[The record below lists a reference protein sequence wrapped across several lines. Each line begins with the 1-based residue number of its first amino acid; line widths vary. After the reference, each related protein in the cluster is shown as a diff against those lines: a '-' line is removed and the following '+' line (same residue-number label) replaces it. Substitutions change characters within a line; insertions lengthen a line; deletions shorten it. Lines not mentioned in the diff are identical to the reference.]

1 MTDGRMDHTATLLT
15 DGRVLIVGGW
25 CSTKGR
31 TVASADI
38 FDPATN
44 TFTPAPPLL
53 ASRHEH
59 GATLLPDGT
68 VLVSGGLSVEPNQQR
83 TLNDLVIYRP

>member
-1 MTDGRMDHTATLLT
+1 MRDGRMDHTATPLP

-25 CSTKGR
+25 SSGKGR
-31 TVASADI
+31 TVATVDI

-44 TFTPAPPLL
+44 TFTPASPLP

-59 GATLLPDGT
+59 AALLLPDGS
-68 VLVSGGLSVEPNQQR
+68 VLVSGGLQVEP
-83 TLNDLVIYRP
+83 DH